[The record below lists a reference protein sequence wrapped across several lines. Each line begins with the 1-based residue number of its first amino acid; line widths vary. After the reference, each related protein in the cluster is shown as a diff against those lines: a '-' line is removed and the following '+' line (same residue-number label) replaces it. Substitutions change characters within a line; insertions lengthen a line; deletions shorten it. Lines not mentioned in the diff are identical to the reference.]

1 MTKFAKELL
10 ETGIAAVVVMPIAYF
25 AGRKLRKKT
34 CKKDITNFKTGL
46 VDILVEKEKESDKIT
61 ERLEELRK
69 TEKTCVDH
77 DSWILDYESTLQEGI
92 MKGGEIKALKEIIN
106 AKVN

>member
-1 MTKFAKELL
+1 MTKFAKEMLKL
-10 ETGIAAVVVMPIAYF
+10 GIEAVIILPAAYF
-25 AGRKLRKKT
+25 TGRKIREKT
-34 CKKDITNFKTGL
+34 CKKDIQNFQKGL
-46 VDILVEKEKESDKIT
+46 TDILDEKKEEFQKISEK
-61 ERLEELRK
+61 LEEIRK
-69 TEKTCVDH
+69 TEKTCSDH

>member
-1 MTKFAKELL
+1 MTKFAKEMLKL
-10 ETGIAAVVVMPIAYF
+10 GIKAVIILPAAYF
-25 AGRKLRKKT
+25 TGRKIRDIT
-34 CKKDITNFKTGL
+34 CKKDIQNFQKGL
-46 VDILVEKEKESDKIT
+46 TDILDEKEKESDKIT
-61 ERLEELRK
+61 ERLDELRK
-69 TEKTCVDH
+69 SENTCTDH